1 MVKNLLPLLFI
12 IFSFVSAAAQGE
24 LGVQL
29 YSGVLQN
36 TKTNP
41 AWIPDEKLTISLPGV
56 FGSYF
61 HTAGSAD
68 ELLDSSNDT
77 ITKLRTA
84 TLLNNLKATNTLRV
98 HLELETF
105 HVNFR
110 LSEKLA
116 LSLHHATKSSSY
128 LRYSD
133 TLPKLFLQGN
143 AQYIGE
149 DVAFGPDQHSFA
161 YNEIGL
167 GTALSFGKL
176 TVGGKVKLLL
186 GIGDISTS
194 ATKASLYT
202 DPDIY
207 QLTLN
212 NDYEINT
219 ATFNDILLVDTLS
232 GYNVEYGFKEMFAFK
247 NAQSGNAGYAFDLG
261 IRYDIT
267 DQLSVGASI
276 LDLGKINWRKNI
288 VNYSSKGVFSFEGLD
303 LSGALSGDEVS
314 LQNALDTVQQIFQ
327 FTESEEEYD
336 TALPRKIYLNTN
348 YEFNDKLALAANYY
362 HELYRAQNFQAFGI
376 GAQYK
381 LNKFLAFGLSYNVRN
396 GSYFNI
402 GMNLVARTG
411 PVQLFLSTDNVAVT
425 FQPLNNNNV
434 NARIGLNLI
443 LDKKQQ

>member
-1 MVKNLLPLLFI
+1 MFKYLLPFLLIF
-12 IFSFVSAAAQGE
+12 FSFVSATAQGE
-24 LGVQL
+24 IGVQM

-36 TKTNP
+36 AKANP
-41 AWIPDEKLTISLPGV
+41 AWVPDEKLVISLAGV
-56 FGSYF
+56 SGSYF
-61 HTAGSAD
+61 HTAGSAK
-68 ELLDSSNDT
+68 ELLDTSNDT
-77 ITKLRTA
+77 ITTLRTN
-84 TLLNNLKATNTLRV
+84 TLLNNLKADNTLRV

-105 HVNFR
+105 HIHFR
-110 LSEKLA
+110 HNEQLA
-116 LSLHHATKSSSY
+116 FSLHHATKSNSY

-176 TVGGKVKLLL
+176 TVGAKAKLLL

-207 QLTLN
+207 QLTMN
-212 NDYEINT
+212 NDYRVNT

-232 GYNVEYGFKEMFAFK
+232 GYNVEYGFKEMFSFK
-247 NAQSGNAGYAFDLG
+247 NAQSGNSGYAFDLG
-261 IRYDIT
+261 VQYKIT

-288 VNYSSKGVFSFEGLD
+288 VNYSSKGILSYDGLD
-303 LSGALSGDEVS
+303 LSGALNGDAVS
-314 LQNALDTVQQIFQ
+314 LENALDTVQQIFQ
-327 FTESEEEYD
+327 FTESEEEYE
-336 TALPRKIYLNTN
+336 TALPHKIYLNVN
-348 YEFNDKLALAANYY
+348 YELSSKLALAGTYY
-362 HELYRAQNFQAFGI
+362 HELYRGRNFQAVGI
-376 GAQYK
+376 GAQYQ
-381 LNKFLAFGLSYNVRN
+381 LNKFLAFGLSYNARN
-396 GSYFNI
+396 ESYFNI
-402 GMNLVARTG
+402 GMSLIARTG
-411 PVQLFLSTDNVAVT
+411 PVQLFLSTDNVAVVYE
-425 FQPLNNNNV
+425 PLNNNNV

-443 LDKKQQ
+443 LDKNK